1 MSRKQA
7 NTVIPEAVRWF
18 NRFRMKGPTA
28 LSPDESSD
36 WARWSA
42 NAGNLAEFRRAR
54 QVWKNLSALSTMPR
68 PSQIELDADHY
79 DVARPVSEWLGHG
92 KRRRSRP

>member
-18 NRFRMKGPTA
+18 DRFRMKGPTA
-28 LSPDESSD
+28 LSPDESAD

-54 QVWKNLSALSTMPR
+54 RVWKYLSALSSMPR
-68 PSQIELDADHY
+68 PSQRELDADHY
-79 DVARPVSEWLGHG
+79 DVAQPVSEWLGHG
-92 KRRRSRP
+92 KCGNALP

>member
-1 MSRKQA
+1 MSRRQA

-28 LSPDESSD
+28 LSPDESAD

-42 NAGNLAEFRRAR
+42 NVGNLAEFRRAR
-54 QVWKNLSALSTMPR
+54 RVWKNLSALSSVPR
-68 PSQIELDADHY
+68 PSQRELDADHY
-79 DVARPVSEWLGHG
+79 DVAQPISEWLGHG
-92 KRRRSRP
+92 NRRKSLP